1 MRGKMRKESDDA
13 RQDDGKN
20 ENSILHVLAF
30 VAFIAFVLAGVYLL
44 VHHACA
50 EKTMKPFLK
59 GEYDGRWYKFE
70 SGVYTVEAKTWKWNL
85 FYGEVH
91 ILRTGS
97 NRIVVNSEVDPE
109 TTCALMAWRKMRST
123 DFGLMIS
130 DYSESGIRAYL
141 IELTE
146 RGEID
151 QKKFEE
157 LELSKEEKAFVRTYV
172 EENRKEIQ
180 TMMELYHSIGD

>member
-1 MRGKMRKESDDA
+1 MRGRMRKESDDA

-30 VAFIAFVLAGVYLL
+30 VAFIAFVLAGVYL
-44 VHHACA
+44 
-50 EKTMKPFLK
+50 PFLK

-97 NRIVVNSEVDPE
+97 NRIVVNSEVDPK
-109 TTCALMAWRKMRST
+109 TTCGLIAWRKMRST

-157 LELSKEEKAFVRTYV
+157 LGLSKEEQDFVRTYI
-172 EENRKEIQ
+172 EETRKEIQ

>member
-1 MRGKMRKESDDA
+1 MRGRMRKESDDA

-30 VAFIAFVLAGVYLL
+30 VAFIALVLAGVYLL

-59 GEYDGRWYKFE
+59 GEYDGRWYEFE
-70 SGVYTVEAKTWKWNL
+70 SGVYTVQAKTWKWNL

-97 NRIVVNSEVDPE
+97 NRIVVNSEVDPK

-123 DFGLMIS
+123 DFGLMIT
-130 DYSESGIRAYL
+130 DYSGSGIRAYL

-157 LELSKEEKAFVRTYV
+157 LELSKEEKAFVRTYI

>member
-30 VAFIAFVLAGVYLL
+30 VVFIAFVLAGVYLL

-59 GEYDGRWYKFE
+59 GEYDGRWYEFE
-70 SGVYTVEAKTWKWNL
+70 SGVYTVQAKTWKWNL

-97 NRIVVNSEVDPE
+97 NRIVVNSEVDPK

-123 DFGLMIS
+123 DFGLMIT
-130 DYSESGIRAYL
+130 DYSGSGIRAYL

-157 LELSKEEKAFVRTYV
+157 LGLSKEEKAFVRTYI